1 MRMDWAKSIGRR
13 ALDLL
18 LPPQCLT
25 CDEATDAPGQ
35 FCAACFR
42 EVSFISAPFC
52 RRCGVPLAY
61 ARQAVDGVCP
71 QCRLHAP
78 PWGQA
83 RAALR
88 YDAASRRLI
97 LPLKHADRTDLARPL
112 AAMMIR
118 AGGEVLR
125 EAELLAPVPLHPSRL
140 RARRYNQAVLLAREI
155 SRRTGIA
162 LIPDA
167 LVRLRATAPLGEL
180 GAADRARAVANLFA
194 PRIGAR
200 EKIAGRRVLLIDDV
214 LTSGATAG
222 ECCRALLAAG
232 AARVD
237 LLVAARVPDP
247 RLA

>member
-1 MRMDWAKSIGRR
+1 MSWAKSIGRL

-42 EVSFISAPFC
+42 EVSFISAPLC
-52 RRCGVPLAY
+52 LRCGVPLAY
-61 ARQAVDGVCP
+61 ARQAIDGVCP
-71 QCRLHAP
+71 QCALHP
-78 PWGQA
+78 PAWGRA

-88 YDAASRRLI
+88 YDAASKRLI

-118 AGGEVLR
+118 AGRELLR
-125 EAELLAPVPLHPSRL
+125 EAEVLVPVPLHPSRL
-140 RARRYNQAVLLAREI
+140 RARRFNQAVLLGREI
-155 SRRTGIA
+155 SRRSGIP

-180 GAADRARAVANLFA
+180 GAAERARAVAKIFA
-194 PRIGAR
+194 LRIGAP
-200 EKIAGRRVLLIDDV
+200 EKIASRRVLLIDDV

-222 ECCRALLAAG
+222 ECCRVLLAAG
-232 AARVD
+232 AAQVD
-237 LLVAARVPDP
+237 LLTAARVPDP